1 MAWKVCL
8 LQFRCKSRFFL
19 ELVAGKLSVDPMN
32 YEPPSCKGLNTR
44 IPIVIPFEERVF
56 SSVVYSR

>member
-8 LQFRCKSRFFL
+8 LQFRCKSRFFRTRGL
-19 ELVAGKLSVDPMN
+19 KVECRPMN

-44 IPIVIPFEERVF
+44 IPIFEERVF
-56 SSVVYSR
+56 SSAVYSR